1 MSLLKNNQ
9 VYRGAVAL
17 NNIGVDLLE
26 RKYYEQALVTLA
38 DATSAM
44 KTALRS
50 LHGTPPPPP
59 PPQDNINVMEMVER
73 ANKRRSRPSR
83 LERQRFN
90 GMLNDDTS
98 QQDEYDDF
106 FLLETIHPIR
116 INDVSP
122 DTLCPGNL
130 RDPEVQGAVVV
141 YNYAL
146 ANLFLARGAHQQH
159 VREMKLNHASFLFEL
174 ANSILE
180 QRISGMEH
188 ELEQRIAGMEDE
200 LTIRRLASMN
210 AAVLSGLL
218 RTVSS
223 ESVVTERIKVVYAR
237 LHTMRSVIDD
247 LDDYLYQYTCGIQA
261 AAAA

>member
-1 MSLLKNNQ
+1 MSLLNNQ
-9 VYRGAVAL
+9 IYRGAVAL

-26 RKYYEQALVTLA
+26 RKYYEQALVTLV
-38 DATSAM
+38 DATCAM
-44 KTALRS
+44 KTALRN
-50 LHGTPPPPP
+50 LHGIPL
-59 PPQDNINVMEMVER
+59 PPQDVIHVMEMVER

-90 GMLNDDTS
+90 GMLNEVDTS
-98 QQDEYDDF
+98 QQDEQDDM
-106 FLLETIHPIR
+106 FLLETVHPIR

-122 DTLCPGNL
+122 DTLCPSNL
-130 RDPEVQGAVVV
+130 GDPDVQGAVVV
-141 YNYAL
+141 YNYGL
-146 ANLFLARGAHQQH
+146 ACLFLARAAHHQH
-159 VREMKLNHASFLFEL
+159 GREMKLNHASFLFQL

-180 QRISGMEH
+180 QRISGMED

-200 LTIRRLASMN
+200 VTIRRLASMN
-210 AAVLSGLL
+210 AAVLSGFL

-223 ESVVTERIKVVYAR
+223 ESVFTERIKVMYAR

-247 LDDYLYQYTCGIQA
+247 LDEYLYQYTCGIQA